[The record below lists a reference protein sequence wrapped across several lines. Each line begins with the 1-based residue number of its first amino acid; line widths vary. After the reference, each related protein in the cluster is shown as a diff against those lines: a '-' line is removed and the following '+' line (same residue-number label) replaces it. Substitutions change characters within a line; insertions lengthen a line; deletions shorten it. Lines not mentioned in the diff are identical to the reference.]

1 MPVWL
6 RTHAII
12 LVKFLV
18 VDGAQL
24 PVTQALLGSGSIT
37 SDLSSMG
44 TLTCVYCPP
53 PPIKHIIEM

>member
-37 SDLSSMG
+37 SELHEYPHM
-44 TLTCVYCPP
+44 CVLPP

>member
-6 RTHAII
+6 RTHAIL

-37 SDLSSMG
+37 SELHG
-44 TLTCVYCPP
+44 YLTCVYSSP